1 MFRVISSSSTVS
13 DDLML
18 FPSKDMVSFNVFG
31 HKLKSVP
38 ENQDSG
44 PGTRDPRPVT
54 LGPETLGLGTL
65 GLGTLGL
72 GYWDLGL
79 VILGNGTLTPGIL
92 EMGPWDHE
100 TSN

>member
-1 MFRVISSSSTVS
+1 MFSVIPSSSTVS

-31 HKLKSVP
+31 HKLKSGP

-54 LGPETLGLGTL
+54 LELETMGLGTL
-65 GLGTLGL
+65 GRGTLGPWHWDT
-72 GYWDLGL
+72 GTWDLQSC
-79 VILGNGTLTPGIL
+79 
-92 EMGPWDHE
+92 EMGP
-100 TSN
+100 